1 MTIDGIRTLLAVP
14 LSGAPNV
21 MSFENPPGA
30 QTQSTDIDHMSM
42 SVRPHARCARTPAKQ
57 DGNVS
62 LSRAAQTLQPA
73 IPLAGSEGGR
83 G

>member
-1 MTIDGIRTLLAVP
+1 MRTVFVDVP
-14 LSGAPNV
+14 LSSAPNV
-21 MSFENPPGA
+21 MSLVNPPGA
-30 QTQSTDIDHMSM
+30 QTQSTYIDHASM
-42 SVRPHARCARTPAKQ
+42 SVRPHARGLRTPAKQ

-73 IPLAGSEGGR
+73 IALAGSEGGR